1 MPLEAAWTWRIKS
14 VSQAW
19 RTVRGDGGRLRQA

>member
-1 MPLEAAWTWRIKS
+1 VLRDAAWICTIKS

-19 RTVRGDGGRLRQA
+19 RIDRAEGGRLAAA